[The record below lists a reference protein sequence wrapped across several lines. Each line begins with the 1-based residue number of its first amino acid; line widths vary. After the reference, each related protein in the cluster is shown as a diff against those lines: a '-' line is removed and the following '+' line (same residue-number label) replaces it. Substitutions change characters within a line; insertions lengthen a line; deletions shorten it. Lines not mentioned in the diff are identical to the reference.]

1 MNKFCGVGQGNE
13 WEVSGSD
20 KAETED
26 RRDSLS
32 ALWGRRWRPMWPGS
46 WCGEVWSL
54 DCGVWS
60 VPDASE
66 LFLSCC
72 LSHGKSPASG
82 TNSLLTTTNVTDQ
95 LSSSPACLVIFYLLI
110 IHHQHSHYDG
120 AFLVTWKFKFLTLIK
135 MKCIFNFRWAD
146 GTFGQESVGQFMS
159 SLVFLFCS

>member
-1 MNKFCGVGQGNE
+1 MGSEWLWQGR
-13 WEVSGSD
+13 
-20 KAETED
+20 D
-26 RRDSLS
+26 RRQERLSLCFVREE
-32 ALWGRRWRPMWPGS
+32 LETNLTRILMW
-46 WCGEVWSL
+46 WCLKSGL
-54 DCGVWS
+54 WS

-120 AFLVTWKFKFLTLIK
+120 AFLVAWKFKFLTLIK